1 MWTRALTVF
10 YIMLCF
16 AMGLVLVFAPWFVS
30 WTSNFFA
37 YHYLWV
43 DALARNDYLRGGV
56 SGIGLA
62 DIGLGAYEAGRFRRH
77 PRTLATAQT
86 PNEPPAASK

>member
-1 MWTRALTVF
+1 MLTRALTVL

-16 AMGLVLVFAPWFVS
+16 AIGLLLVFAPWLAS

-37 YHYLWV
+37 HHYLWV
-43 DALARNDYLRGGV
+43 DGLVRNDYLRGCV

-62 DIGLGAYEAGRFRRH
+62 NIGVGAYEARRF
-77 PRTLATAQT
+77 T
-86 PNEPPAASK
+86 PFAYSRNLPNSSEPPTQVPR